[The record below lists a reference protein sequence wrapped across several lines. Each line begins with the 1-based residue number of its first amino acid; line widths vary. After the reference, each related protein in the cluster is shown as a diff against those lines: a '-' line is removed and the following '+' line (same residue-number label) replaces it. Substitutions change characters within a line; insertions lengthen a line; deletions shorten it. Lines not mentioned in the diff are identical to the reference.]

1 MSEQAP
7 VEIAP
12 YNYADY
18 YNLTSSTSNQFIDLK
33 RYPDE
38 LLLVNED
45 ATNIVFVKFDQASS
59 TTSGIPIRANS
70 SERIRFRCRRIG
82 AIASAGTPKLHVLAL
97 SYLDNRI
104 TA

>member
-1 MSEQAP
+1 VSQQTP
-7 VEIAP
+7 ILIFP

-18 YNLTSSTSNQFIDLK
+18 YNATASTSNQFIDLK

-59 TTSGIPIRANS
+59 ATSGIPILAS
-70 SERIRFRCRRIG
+70 KSEKIKLRCRRIG
-82 AIASAGTPKLHVLAL
+82 VIASSGTPKLHVLAL